1 MILPCRRPPQCR
13 DWQPTDPLIEKE
25 NIMKNAFNSQSV
37 LPVIGR
43 VLLATIFVASGIGK
57 LTAPAATIGYI
68 QSVGLPLASVGLIV
82 AIAVELG
89 GGLML
94 ALGIKTRLVALG
106 LAAFSI
112 VTGLVFHNAIGDQN
126 QMIHLLKNFAMAGGL
141 LQVAA
146 FGAGAYSVDQRSERL
161 VQGRSA

>member
-1 MILPCRRPPQCR
+1 M
-13 DWQPTDPLIEKE
+13 
-25 NIMKNAFNSQSV
+25 NITT

-43 VLLATIFVASGIGK
+43 ILLAAIFVLSGFGK
-57 LTAPAATIGYI
+57 LMAPAATIAYI
-68 QSVGLPLASVGLIV
+68 ESTGLPFATLGLVI

-89 GGLML
+89 GGLLL
-94 ALGIKTRLVALG
+94 AAGYKTRLVAAV

-112 VTGLVFHNAIGDQN
+112 VTGLAFHHAIGDQN

-146 FGAGAYSVDQRSERL
+146 FGAGAYSIDNRK
-161 VQGRSA
+161 A